1 MQYLYG
7 DAITITTCPTLASVS
22 QPSHATAAL
31 GILPA
36 KCVHQEK
43 SYQYPHRALIAAVQ
57 TRWCSAASVA
67 RLRDPPLFRG
77 KTQRTNFTLGEDNVR
92 AGLYP
97 APCPWPHQP
106 THQPTPHRGEEGAAV
121 DFSGATRVS
130 VGAVDEPSR
139 VSQSPEKAP
148 TRVLYRLYA

>member
-57 TRWCSAASVA
+57 TRWCSAATVA

-77 KTQRTNFTLGEDNVR
+77 KTQRKNFTLGEDNVR

-97 APCPWPHQP
+97 APGPTSPPTSPHH
-106 THQPTPHRGEEGAAV
+106 TGGGGGSGGFLRGDQGECW
-121 DFSGATRVS
+121 SCR
-130 VGAVDEPSR
+130 
-139 VSQSPEKAP
+139 
-148 TRVLYRLYA
+148 